1 MLPLA
6 QFSIANFSEGSFLNW
21 SWWKEQVTRRYVEA
35 KGRLQQTG
43 CAHRTCLMGKL
54 REEEKMI
61 LWSINSPQTG
71 CVPKQSL
78 GVSSPPE
85 IKLNLFQKNSAVGL
99 RSYNQNCIEIE
110 K

>member
-1 MLPLA
+1 MSK
-6 QFSIANFSEGSFLNW
+6 QKVQTNW
-21 SWWKEQVTRRYVEA
+21 LCPRKLFNGKVERR
-35 KGRLQQTG
+35 G
-43 CAHRTCLMGKL
+43 
-54 REEEKMI
+54 KMI
-61 LWSINSPQTG
+61 LWSIDSPQTG

-85 IKLNLFQKNSAVGL
+85 IKLDLFQKYSAVGL

>member
-1 MLPLA
+1 M
-6 QFSIANFSEGSFLNW
+6 
-21 SWWKEQVTRRYVEA
+21 RRYVEA

-43 CAHRTCLMGKL
+43 CAHAIAHATCLMGKVM
-54 REEEKMI
+54 EEEKMI
-61 LWSINSPQTG
+61 LWSIDSPQTG

-85 IKLNLFQKNSAVGL
+85 IKLKLFQKYSAVGL
-99 RSYNQNCIEIE
+99 RSCNQNCIEIE